1 MIKANKELLTQSNI
15 IKDLKMKLKKE
26 EEKSVSLVEEKKH
39 SLFSSNM
46 RSIKE
51 ESKIS
56 SELLQKIQ
64 KLEQINKKYLL
75 KIRGLEKENQRTG
88 DAYRN

>member
-1 MIKANKELLTQSNI
+1 
-15 IKDLKMKLKKE
+15 MKLKKE

-51 ESKIS
+51 DSKIS

-64 KLEQINKKYLL
+64 KLEQITKK
-75 KIRGLEKENQRTG
+75 
-88 DAYRN
+88 